1 MFRLA
6 DTDPF
11 FCLLLKMDK
20 NADSSLLSLQFVSRF
35 ACMKPVSTG
44 FAFLSVLVVTAPM
57 AWSFSSRCS
66 SSGHELFVS
75 LFRWALLSCPNME
88 NMPFTPMQAK
98 DMLPQMQQMLAQMAQ
113 MQFMVAQ
120 QQSSLA
126 ETEKEKEKEKDSAAE
141 KTPEPPLKE
150 EDYEKEEDENDDDM
164 EEVATEAPGPKEPSS
179 GHKTKPKDEPTQ
191 PQGPEEATKKVYKR
205 LGWFTLNKT
214 AKLEILAR
222 IHFKPETVDGYG
234 KGGTAAEATKKDY
247 LPPKPKA
254 RPAGTK
260 PAEPSHPPPE
270 DKRLGT

>member
-1 MFRLA
+1 
-6 DTDPF
+6 
-11 FCLLLKMDK
+11 MDK

-44 FAFLSVLVVTAPM
+44 FAFLSV
-57 AWSFSSRCS
+57 
-66 SSGHELFVS
+66 
-75 LFRWALLSCPNME
+75 
-88 NMPFTPMQAK
+88 
-98 DMLPQMQQMLAQMAQ
+98 AQMAQ
-113 MQFMVAQ
+113 MQFMVAK

-126 ETEKEKEKEKDSAAE
+126 ETEKEKEKKKDSAAE

-191 PQGPEEATKKVYKR
+191 PQGPEETTKKVYKR

-234 KGGTAAEATKKDY
+234 KGGTAAEATKKDN

-254 RPAGTK
+254 RPAVTK